1 MSADQLLY
9 PMDFSDR
16 QEDWLDFDSLLQLP
30 AGYLDSQPTSVESIS
45 PRDLDQSFTDV
56 DFQNWDADPAI
67 LSQAMFPEIGGF
79 EAPMDLGQPQLDSYQ
94 HFVDPNDVLQPVPPQ
109 GQMMLEPA
117 FDGTWVT
124 DIPSMEA
131 YPSFRHMVES
141 QVALDTRGF
150 SKKEKRRDAS
160 IALHLQRLQNAPL
173 PEFAPLP
180 SNSQL
185 SSPDWS
191 VSSLDAMQSEPSYTT
206 PNTSP
211 VSESLKSPSPSS
223 GPEPGAA
230 SMQLV
235 LDLNMNTTTN
245 VPRKQKPRSRAQRE
259 NYIKARKYGVCEKHR
274 KQHKRCNCLEKAA
287 AASLTPTTPAST
299 TLTVIPGSL
308 TNHERVQ
315 FRSSNPG
322 SGQTQTRSVNA
333 GLPGGTAWPSS
344 KPQGSGLSMLK
355 GQQSVSP
362 TGHDRAAT
370 PSARSPTAS
379 GLGLPN
385 TPSLYRDREANKQQA
400 RLRSTEGQPR
410 QDLSPSLR
418 QSVNSPTETQSQT
431 VSVRQGALNRHRDP
445 RNTDSPTQTHTQTL
459 RVCQGTLKTY
469 RSLRNVD
476 SSTETPTQPS
486 RASQGT
492 LSQYWNLR
500 TLKNLRTVD
509 SSAEAPTQ
517 TVRVS
522 QGALK
527 QPRSLRRVRSPT
539 ETNTATVCF
548 SQSALD
554 SRSQGDMSV
563 SRQSLRVSRGSLNTS
578 SQGQELASLETQTQQ
593 LCTTSRGAQNPQN
606 AQNIVTRRQG
616 QGQAS
621 IYCSQSSSSLDSL
634 RVHRSVITVLS
645 SLRQGSRTSYSWAG
659 HFLRRLAVFSSGM
672 IIASRKGMGFF

>member
-16 QEDWLDFDSLLQLP
+16 QEEWLDFDSLLQLP

-56 DFQNWDADPAI
+56 DFQNWDADPAMF
-67 LSQAMFPEIGGF
+67 SQAMFPEIGGF
-79 EAPMDLGQPQLDSYQ
+79 EVPMADLGQPQLDAFQ

-109 GQMMLEPA
+109 GQMMFDPA
-117 FDGTWVT
+117 FDGAWVT
-124 DIPSMEA
+124 GIPSMEA

-141 QVALDTRGF
+141 QAALDTRCF

-160 IALHLQRLQNAPL
+160 IALHLQRLQNDPL

-180 SNSQL
+180 SNTQL

-191 VSSLDAMQSEPSYTT
+191 VSSLDAMPSEPSYTT

-230 SMQLV
+230 GMQLV

-287 AASLTPTTPAST
+287 AASLNPTTPAST
-299 TLTVIPGSL
+299 PLTVIPGSL

-315 FRSSNPG
+315 YCSSNPG
-322 SGQTQTRSVNA
+322 SGQSQPRSVNA
-333 GLPGGTAWPSS
+333 GLPGGNAWPSI
-344 KPQGSGLSMLK
+344 KPQGLGLSTLK
-355 GQQSVSP
+355 DQSSVSP
-362 TGHDRAAT
+362 TGHDRAAA

-379 GLGLPN
+379 GLGSPN
-385 TPSLYRDREANKQQA
+385 TPALYRGREANKQHA
-400 RLRSTEGQPR
+400 RLRSVEDQPR
-410 QDLSPSLR
+410 QDSGQSPR
-418 QSVNSPTETQSQT
+418 QSVYSPTENQAQT
-431 VSVRQGALNRHRDP
+431 PSASPGALNRHRDL
-445 RNTDSPTQTHTQTL
+445 PTQNVQTL
-459 RVCQGTLKTY
+459 RVSQGALKTH
-469 RSLRNVD
+469 RSLRTSD
-476 SSTETPTQPS
+476 SPTETSSQTS
-486 RASQGT
+486 HVSQGT
-492 LSQYWNLR
+492 LSQHRNLR
-500 TLKNLRTVD
+500 AVKNLRTVD
-509 SSAEAPTQ
+509 SSTETPTQ

-527 QPRSLRRVRSPT
+527 QRRNLRNVDSLT
-539 ETNTATVCF
+539 EANTATVYV
-548 SQSALD
+548 SKSTLN
-554 SRSQGDMSV
+554 SRSQGDKSV
-563 SRQSLRVSRGSLNTS
+563 SRQTPRVSCGSLNTR
-578 SQGQELASLETQTQQ
+578 SQRPESASPGTQTQQ
-593 LCTTSRGAQNPQN
+593 LCTTSRSAVNPQN

-616 QGQAS
+616 QGQVS
-621 IYCSQSSSSLDSL
+621 TYCSTSSSSAAGLPAGL
-634 RVHRSVITVLS
+634 PVHRTTMAVLS
-645 SLRQGSRTSYSWAG
+645 SLWQGSRISSSWAG
-659 HFLRRLAVFSSGM
+659 YFLRRLTAFSSGM